1 MISFQPQPFSGA
13 GGWPVCPWGW
23 AMPAGSLG
31 TSNQHLHKLN
41 QVKVN
46 HSSTMAASP
55 AVALQWAHL
64 SPGSPSSSH
73 KSLPHTQTGH
83 WSWLFP
89 HLSRNLRMGRRHWG
103 HTSHWSSSPR
113 IFLLCVGHSA
123 WLLSL
128 KATPTP
134 PTVKFFTNCTPSA
147 WHGDAAGVCLIW
159 HKDRGE
165 AGACQ
170 LWNIMV
176 YFELS
181 MLLWYIISF
190 SGSQMLR
197 QRNSQDLQKPLKKGF
212 RCFKS

>member
-55 AVALQWAHL
+55 AVALPWAHL

-73 KSLPHTQTGH
+73 RSLPHTQTGH

-103 HTSHWSSSPR
+103 HTSHWSSSPW

-147 WHGDAAGVCLIW
+147 WHGDAAGVWLDLAQGQRWSWCMPAVEYYGLFW
-159 HKDRGE
+159 TQH
-165 AGACQ
+165 A
-170 LWNIMV
+170 LMV
-176 YFELS
+176 YHQFFR
-181 MLLWYIISF
+181 ISNAQAEKQ
-190 SGSQMLR
+190 SGSAKTPEER
-197 QRNSQDLQKPLKKGF
+197 V
-212 RCFKS
+212 